1 MSSTL
6 RKWAFGVLYSGFN
19 CWILNAIF
27 YAFSFVISR
36 ISGFSPLARKS
47 QFDCS
52 FIIIV
57 QPLGLIS
64 VACQKEKGSIKKKKE
79 KLEWYPETL
88 DYLLIIN
95 NYYTIFLDSHLSFNF
110 RIPKLLSSSNP
121 STRRNLDLFLFLKH
135 RRISAEPRKLLN
147 NLKSPESAK
156 SVGGLNTLS
165 SQKCND
171 PFINCLY
178 SA

>member
-52 FIIIV
+52 FIIV
-57 QPLGLIS
+57 QPLGLVS
-64 VACQKEKGSIKKKKE
+64 VACQKEKGSIKKQE

-88 DYLLIIN
+88 NYLLIIN
-95 NYYTIFLDSHLSFNF
+95 NYFIIFLDFHLSFNF
-110 RIPKLLSSSNP
+110 RIPKLLSRSIL
-121 STRRNLDLFLFLKH
+121 STRRNLDLFFK
-135 RRISAEPRKLLN
+135 
-147 NLKSPESAK
+147 KSIEIHLC
-156 SVGGLNTLS
+156 GT
-165 SQKCND
+165 
-171 PFINCLY
+171 
-178 SA
+178 

>member
-1 MSSTL
+1 VSIWCFVFWVQL
-6 RKWAFGVLYSGFN
+6 
-19 CWILNAIF
+19 LNF
-27 YAFSFVISR
+27 ECHLLCVFFCNLQNFR
-36 ISGFSPLARKS
+36 FLTT
-47 QFDCS
+47 
-52 FIIIV
+52 
-57 QPLGLIS
+57 
-64 VACQKEKGSIKKKKE
+64 CQKISIRLFIYNNSSATWTHFSGLPKGKRKYKKKRKE

-147 NLKSPESAK
+147 NLNSPESAK